1 MALKCIVIED
11 EPAAREILERYL
23 QHCPELELCG
33 SFEDP
38 FTAQS
43 LLHKNVIDLIFLDI
57 NLPGMS
63 GISFLRTLI
72 KPPLVIITTAY
83 PQYAVDGFDLE
94 VVDFLLK
101 PFSFERFYKSVNK
114 AKERLIPK
122 PVNPSTRKITV
133 RSDKRIY
140 QIDLDELLFVEACGD
155 YTTVCC
161 VDKKLITHETMK
173 GWEVKLQGLPF
184 QKIHRSIIINL
195 QKIDHI
201 DGNLVII
208 GKHKLPL
215 SETYREQLITLLL
228 GRNLTSHRVILKSQ
242 INKLYEFRVEN

>member
-1 MALKCIVIED
+1 MTIKCIIIED
-11 EPAAREILERYL
+11 EPAARENLQRYII
-23 QHCPELELCG
+23 QCPELELSG

-38 FTAQS
+38 FSAQIFMDQ
-43 LLHKNVIDLIFLDI
+43 HTVDIIFLDI

-72 KPPLVIITTAY
+72 KPPLIIITTAY
-83 PQYAVDGFDLE
+83 AQYAVEGFDLE
-94 VVDFLLK
+94 VIDYLLK

-122 PVNPSTRKITV
+122 SGNSSSQKITV
-133 RSDKRIY
+133 KADKRIY
-140 QIDLDELLFVEACGD
+140 QIDLDDLLYIESCGD

-161 VDKKLITHETMK
+161 TDKKLITHETLKSWEEKLK
-173 GWEVKLQGLPF
+173 GHSF

-201 DGNLVII
+201 EGNMAIA
-208 GKHKLPL
+208 GKHKLL
-215 SETYREQLITLLL
+215 ISDAYREQLITLLL
-228 GRNLTSHRVILKSQ
+228 GRNLAHIG
-242 INKLYEFRVEN
+242 

>member
-1 MALKCIVIED
+1 MTIKCIVIED
-11 EPAAREILERYL
+11 EPAAREILQRNIS
-23 QHCPELELCG
+23 QCPDLEWCG

-38 FTAQS
+38 FSAQTF
-43 LLHKNVIDLIFLDI
+43 LDKNTVDLMFLDI

-72 KPPLVIITTAY
+72 NPPLVIITTAY

-114 AKERLIPK
+114 AKQQLIPK
-122 PVNPSTRKITV
+122 SGKELLRKITV
-133 RSDKRIY
+133 KADKRIY
-140 QIDLDELLFVEACGD
+140 QVDLDELLYVEACGD
-155 YTTVCC
+155 YTTVCST
-161 VDKKLITHETMK
+161 DKKLITHETLKSWEEKLK
-173 GWEVKLQGLPF
+173 GYSF

-201 DGNLVII
+201 EGNMAII
-208 GKHKLPL
+208 GKHKLVV
-215 SETYREQLITLLL
+215 SEAYREQLIDLLL
-228 GRNLTSHRVILKSQ
+228 GRNLTHIG
-242 INKLYEFRVEN
+242 

>member
-1 MALKCIVIED
+1 MTIKCIVIED
-11 EPAAREILERYL
+11 EPAAREILQRNIS
-23 QHCPELELCG
+23 QCPDLEWCG

-38 FTAQS
+38 FSAQTF
-43 LLHKNVIDLIFLDI
+43 LDKNTVDLMFLDI

-72 KPPLVIITTAY
+72 NPPRVIITTAY

-114 AKERLIPK
+114 AKQQLIPK
-122 PVNPSTRKITV
+122 SGKELLRKITV
-133 RSDKRIY
+133 KADKRIY
-140 QIDLDELLFVEACGD
+140 QIDLDELLYVEACGD
-155 YTTVCC
+155 YTTVCST
-161 VDKKLITHETMK
+161 DKKLITHETLKSWEEKLK
-173 GWEVKLQGLPF
+173 GYSF

-201 DGNLVII
+201 EGNMAII
-208 GKHKLPL
+208 GKHKLVV
-215 SETYREQLITLLL
+215 SEAYREQLIDLLL
-228 GRNLTSHRVILKSQ
+228 GRNLTHIG
-242 INKLYEFRVEN
+242 

>member
-1 MALKCIVIED
+1 MTIKCIVIED
-11 EPAAREILERYL
+11 EPAAREILQRNIS
-23 QHCPELELCG
+23 QCPDLEWCG

-38 FTAQS
+38 FSAQTF
-43 LLHKNVIDLIFLDI
+43 LDKNTVDLMFLDI

-72 KPPLVIITTAY
+72 NPPRVIITTAY

-114 AKERLIPK
+114 AKQQLIPK
-122 PVNPSTRKITV
+122 SGKELSRKITV
-133 RSDKRIY
+133 KADKRIY
-140 QIDLDELLFVEACGD
+140 QIDLDELLYVEACGD
-155 YTTVCC
+155 YTTVCST
-161 VDKKLITHETMK
+161 DKKLITHETLKSWEEKLK
-173 GWEVKLQGLPF
+173 GYSF

-201 DGNLVII
+201 EGNMAII
-208 GKHKLPL
+208 GKHKLVV
-215 SETYREQLITLLL
+215 SEAYREQLIDLLL
-228 GRNLTSHRVILKSQ
+228 GRNLTHIG
-242 INKLYEFRVEN
+242 

>member
-1 MALKCIVIED
+1 MALKCLIIED

-23 QHCPELELCG
+23 SQCPELELRG

-43 LLHKNVIDLIFLDI
+43 FLDKNNIDLIFLDI

-72 KPPLVIITTAY
+72 NPPLIIITTAY
-83 PQYAVDGFDLE
+83 PQYAVDGFDLD
-94 VVDFLLK
+94 VIDYLLK
-101 PFSFERFYKSVNK
+101 PFSFERFYKSVNR
-114 AKERLIPK
+114 AKDRLFDK
-122 PVNPSTRKITV
+122 PSVPLTRKITV

-140 QIDLDELLFVEACGD
+140 QIDLDEIYFIEACGD
-155 YTTVCC
+155 YTSVCC
-161 VDKKLITHETMK
+161 ADKKLVTHETIK
-173 GWEVKLQGLPF
+173 NWGVKLKGFSF

-201 DGNLVII
+201 EGNLVII
-208 GKHKLPL
+208 GKHKLSI
-215 SETYREQLITLLL
+215 SEAYRDSLITELMA
-228 GRNLTSHRVILKSQ
+228 RNVTRIG
-242 INKLYEFRVEN
+242 

>member
-1 MALKCIVIED
+1 MTLKCIVIED
-11 EPAAREILERYL
+11 EPAAREILQRNIS
-23 QHCPELELCG
+23 QCPDLEWCG

-38 FTAQS
+38 FSAQTF
-43 LLHKNVIDLIFLDI
+43 LDKNTVDLMFLDI

-72 KPPLVIITTAY
+72 NPPLVIITTAY

-114 AKERLIPK
+114 AKQQLIPK
-122 PVNPSTRKITV
+122 SGKELSRKITV
-133 RSDKRIY
+133 KADKRIY
-140 QIDLDELLFVEACGD
+140 QIDLDELLYVEACGD
-155 YTTVCC
+155 YTTVCST
-161 VDKKLITHETMK
+161 DKKLITHETLKSWEEKLK
-173 GWEVKLQGLPF
+173 GYSF

-201 DGNLVII
+201 EGNMAII
-208 GKHKLPL
+208 GKHKLVV
-215 SETYREQLITLLL
+215 SEAYREQLIDLLL
-228 GRNLTSHRVILKSQ
+228 GRNLTHIG
-242 INKLYEFRVEN
+242 

>member
-1 MALKCIVIED
+1 MAIKCIVIED
-11 EPAAREILERYL
+11 EPAAREILQRNIS
-23 QHCPELELCG
+23 QCPDLAWCG

-38 FTAQS
+38 FSAQTF
-43 LLHKNVIDLIFLDI
+43 LDKNTVDLIFLDI

-63 GISFLRTLI
+63 GISFLRTLV

-94 VVDFLLK
+94 VVDYLLK

-122 PVNPSTRKITV
+122 QGNTLTRKITV
-133 RSDKRIY
+133 KADKRLY
-140 QIDLDELLFVEACGD
+140 QIDLDELLYVEACGD

-161 VDKKLITHETMK
+161 TDKKLIAHETLK
-173 GWEVKLQGLPF
+173 NWEEKLKDHSF
-184 QKIHRSIIINL
+184 HKIHRSIIINL

-201 DGNLVII
+201 EGNMAII
-208 GKHKLPL
+208 GKHKLL
-215 SETYREQLITLLL
+215 VSEAYREQLITLLL
-228 GRNLTSHRVILKSQ
+228 GRNLTHIG
-242 INKLYEFRVEN
+242 

>member
-1 MALKCIVIED
+1 MAIKCIVIED
-11 EPAAREILERYL
+11 EPAAREILERFL
-23 QHCPELELCG
+23 SQCPELEWCG

-38 FTAQS
+38 FTTQS
-43 LLHKNVIDLIFLDI
+43 FLAKNTTDIIFLDI

-122 PVNPSTRKITV
+122 PFNPLTRKISV
-133 RSDKRIY
+133 KSDKRIY

-155 YTTVCC
+155 YTTICC
-161 VDKKLITHETMK
+161 TDKKLIAHETLKSWEEKLK
-173 GWEVKLQGLPF
+173 GHFF

-201 DGNLVII
+201 DGNLAII
-208 GKHKLPL
+208 GKHKLL
-215 SETYREQLITLLL
+215 ISEAYREQLITLLL
-228 GRNLTSHRVILKSQ
+228 GRNLTSIG
-242 INKLYEFRVEN
+242 

>member
-1 MALKCIVIED
+1 MTIKCIVIED
-11 EPAAREILERYL
+11 EPAAREILQRNIS
-23 QHCPELELCG
+23 QCPDLEWCG

-38 FTAQS
+38 FSAQTF
-43 LLHKNVIDLIFLDI
+43 LDKNTVDLMFLDI

-72 KPPLVIITTAY
+72 NPPLVIITTAY

-114 AKERLIPK
+114 AKQLLIPK
-122 PVNPSTRKITV
+122 SGKELSRKITV
-133 RSDKRIY
+133 KADKRIY
-140 QIDLDELLFVEACGD
+140 QIDLDELLYVEACGD
-155 YTTVCC
+155 YTTVCST
-161 VDKKLITHETMK
+161 DKKLITHETLKSWEEKLK
-173 GWEVKLQGLPF
+173 GYSF

-201 DGNLVII
+201 EGNMAII
-208 GKHKLPL
+208 GKHKLVV
-215 SETYREQLITLLL
+215 SEAYREQLIDLLL
-228 GRNLTSHRVILKSQ
+228 GRNLTHIG
-242 INKLYEFRVEN
+242 

>member
-1 MALKCIVIED
+1 MTIKCIVIED
-11 EPAAREILERYL
+11 EPAAREILQRNIS
-23 QHCPELELCG
+23 QCPDLEWCG

-38 FTAQS
+38 FSAQTF
-43 LLHKNVIDLIFLDI
+43 LDKNTVDLMFLDI

-72 KPPLVIITTAY
+72 NPPLVIITTAY

-114 AKERLIPK
+114 AKQQLIPK
-122 PVNPSTRKITV
+122 SGKELSRKITV
-133 RSDKRIY
+133 KADKRIY
-140 QIDLDELLFVEACGD
+140 QIDLDELLYVEACGD
-155 YTTVCC
+155 YTTVCST
-161 VDKKLITHETMK
+161 DKKLITHETLKSWEEKLK
-173 GWEVKLQGLPF
+173 GYSF

-201 DGNLVII
+201 EGNMAII
-208 GKHKLPL
+208 GKHKLVV
-215 SETYREQLITLLL
+215 SEAYREQLIDLLL
-228 GRNLTSHRVILKSQ
+228 GRNLTHIG
-242 INKLYEFRVEN
+242 